1 MPERRLSANAQL
13 ANAAFISLILLLTL
27 RQSEIW
33 RPMIKQIAKHSAN
46 TIMSDIVSLT
56 DKIPDNTNAR
66 LTTNIT
72 AIPATPIKHML
83 SALFL

>member
-33 RPMIKQIAKHSAN
+33 RPTMKQIAKHSAY
-46 TIMSDIVSLT
+46 
-56 DKIPDNTNAR
+56 TNQTYAECSFPLKLER
-66 LTTNIT
+66 SQLIGE
-72 AIPATPIKHML
+72 L
-83 SALFL
+83 VFLFIGHFF

>member
-33 RPMIKQIAKHSAN
+33 RPMIKQLATHSTN
-46 TIMSDIVSLT
+46 TIVSEIGSPADRAPVST
-56 DKIPDNTNAR
+56 SAR
-66 LTTNIT
+66 LTTNVNT
-72 AIPATPIKHML
+72 IPATPAKHML